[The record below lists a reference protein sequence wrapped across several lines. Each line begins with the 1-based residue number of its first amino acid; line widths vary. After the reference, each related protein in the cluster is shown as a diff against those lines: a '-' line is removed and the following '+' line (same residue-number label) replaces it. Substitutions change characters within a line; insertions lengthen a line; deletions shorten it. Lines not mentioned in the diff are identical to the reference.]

1 MDRRA
6 FLSVSGAAAAAVATP
21 SAKAASDTNR
31 SQQIAPPPATTA
43 SAFPNV
49 VLRTPDGKA
58 LRFYDD
64 LVKDKIFLI
73 NMFFV
78 ACTDGA
84 CPMVTANLARVQP
97 LLGKRLGRDIFMY
110 SISLDPVQDTPESL
124 RAYTAHFKVGPG
136 WLFLTGDKEKPEEIE
151 GLRKALGYSDPDPK
165 EDVKKTTHTGL
176 ALMGNE
182 PLDRYVFCPTLAE
195 PSELKRVLSYLDWP
209 KGWSKDRRQS

>member
-6 FLSVSGAAAAAVATP
+6 LLSVSGAAAVVAAVP
-21 SAKAASDTNR
+21 SAKAATHTNR
-31 SQQIAPPPATTA
+31 LQPIAPSPATVA
-43 SAFPNV
+43 SSFPNV

-64 LVKDKIFLI
+64 LVKNKIFLI

-78 ACTDGA
+78 ACTDGV
-84 CPMVTANLARVQP
+84 CPMVTANLSRVQS

-110 SISLDPVQDTPESL
+110 SISLDPMKDTPESL
-124 RAYTAHFKVGPG
+124 RAYTAHFKVSPG
-136 WLFLTGDKEKPEEIE
+136 WLFLTADKPDDIE
-151 GLRKALGYSDPDPK
+151 RLRKALGYSDPDPK
-165 EDVKKTTHTGL
+165 VDAQKTTHTGL

-195 PSELKRVLSYLDWP
+195 PKELKRVLSYLDWP
-209 KGWSKDRRQS
+209 KGWPKNHRPS